1 MVGLQDGVGQPKR
14 PEGQPANY
22 GKLNRYKKMTKL
34 QTVTTNT
41 KTNNKKVNVKR
52 DVIVPVTPVEVIAE
66 LTLEQKMDRDVKA
79 YKTIKGQ
86 AKKSLLAFKIMG
98 DTFNLIRADF
108 DSDKLY
114 GKHLQTTPM
123 AAIDRRDRA
132 NMVWLADN
140 WLMIETFKKTNGVET
155 NSIAYLK
162 TLVKKAQ
169 DDEKKRLADLENVD
183 SSDNEETE
191 QPEAPEGTGV
201 AGSDIV
207 KKSVSDVELVAHM
220 LELCSANGL
229 DPKLIATMFKNAAKS
244 V

>member
-1 MVGLQDGVGQPKR
+1 MS
-14 PEGQPANY
+14 
-22 GKLNRYKKMTKL
+22 KLK
-34 QTVTTNT
+34 TVTPTT
-41 KTNNKKVNVKR
+41 PNKKVKAER
-52 DVIVPVTPVEVIAE
+52 DAIVSTTPVEAVAE
-66 LTLEQKMDRDVKA
+66 LTLDEKMERDVKA
-79 YKTIKGQ
+79 YKTIKSQ

-114 GKHLQTTPM
+114 GKHLATTPM
-123 AAIDRRDRA
+123 SAIDRRDRA

-140 WLMIETFKKTNGVET
+140 WLMIESFKKTTGVET

-169 DDEKKRLADLENVD
+169 DEEAKRLADLENGGVD
-183 SSDNEETE
+183 SSENEDTE

-201 AGSDIV
+201 AGTDIV

-244 V
+244 A

>member
-1 MVGLQDGVGQPKR
+1 
-14 PEGQPANY
+14 
-22 GKLNRYKKMTKL
+22 MTKL

-41 KTNNKKVNVKR
+41 KNNNNKKVTAKR
-52 DVIVPVTPVEVIAE
+52 DAIVPVTPVEVVAE
-66 LTLEQKMDRDVKA
+66 LTLDEKMDRDVKA

-244 V
+244 A